1 MLNEKQL
8 LNRLRLRLTGVYLA
22 TALGLIILLAG
33 LSIVLLRF
41 HFQSA
46 IDDALRNRLALEYLQ
61 LGAPLPAELE
71 RSYLE
76 WARLR
81 LPAPASSDDK
91 KREPEEEDEDE
102 AKHGEEDAHER
113 ASNSVSALP
122 SGAPIEDLV
131 SVFVLR
137 LDGAGR
143 VLVPSAMLPPGFAPN
158 LEAIAAAGRS
168 GADWRTVQTP
178 AGEPVRLLTYA
189 LRQEDQTIYLQAGR
203 SLIGQ
208 DRVMRQFLIG
218 LLAGGG
224 ALAGLAALVSWI
236 TAGRAIQPIQAAWA
250 RQREFVANAS
260 HELRA
265 PLSLIQL
272 SAELATRPDTPADE
286 RQELAGDVLRESRHM
301 ARLVSDLLLLSRAD
315 AGHLPVRIEAV
326 PVQQVL
332 DSLAGEWRRACAA
345 RGVTFEAPPTTAVA
359 QADEGYLRQVLLA
372 VLDNALRYTP
382 AGGRIAVLVASRERW
397 VDIAVSDSGP
407 GIAPEHLPRVFER
420 FYQADAARSDKEH
433 AGLGLSIVRTLVE
446 AMGGHVRLDS
456 PAGGGLT
463 VTISLPKA

>member
-1 MLNEKQL
+1 MLTEKQL

-22 TALGLIILLAG
+22 AVLGFIALLAG
-33 LSIVLLRF
+33 LSVVLLRF
-41 HFQSA
+41 YFQNA
-46 IDDALRNRLALEYLQ
+46 TDDALRNRLALEYLQ

-76 WARLR
+76 WVRLR
-81 LPAPASSDDK
+81 LPAPASSSDDK
-91 KREPEEEDEDE
+91 KPEHEEGEDDD
-102 AKHGEEDAHER
+102 KHGEEDAHER

-131 SVFVLR
+131 GVFVLR

-143 VLVPSAMLPPGFAPN
+143 VLVPSVMLPPGFTPN
-158 LEAIAAAGRS
+158 LEAIAVAGRS

-189 LRQEDQTIYLQAGR
+189 LPQEDETIYLQAGR
-203 SLIGQ
+203 SLIEQ

-236 TAGRAIQPIQAAWA
+236 TAGRAIQPVQAAWA

-272 SAELATRPDTPADE
+272 SAELATRPDTPPDE

-315 AGHLPVRIEAV
+315 AGHLPVHIEAV
-326 PVQQVL
+326 PLQRVL
-332 DSLAGEWRRACAA
+332 DSLAGEWRRACAG

-382 AGGRIAVLVASRERW
+382 VGGRIAVLVASRERW
-397 VDIAVSDSGP
+397 VDIVVSDSGP

-420 FYQADAARSDKEH
+420 FYQVDAARSDKAH
-433 AGLGLSIVRTLVE
+433 AGLGLSIVRTLIE

-456 PAGGGLT
+456 PAAGGLT